1 MIMTEEQER
10 YLDDSYDRRR
20 DDKLTEEA
28 ETVSIWYENLS
39 DHEQKNIRDDYEDML
54 LEQWYSKHTVSET
67 SDWRD
72 EFIREY
78 YKNI

>member
-1 MIMTEEQER
+1 MTEEQER
-10 YLDDSYDRRR
+10 YLDDSYDRFR

-28 ETVSIWYENLS
+28 ETVSIWYEGLP
-39 DHEQKNIRDDYEDML
+39 DTEQKNIRDDYEDML
-54 LEQWYSKHTVSET
+54 LEQWYARHTVSET
-67 SDWRD
+67 SDGWD